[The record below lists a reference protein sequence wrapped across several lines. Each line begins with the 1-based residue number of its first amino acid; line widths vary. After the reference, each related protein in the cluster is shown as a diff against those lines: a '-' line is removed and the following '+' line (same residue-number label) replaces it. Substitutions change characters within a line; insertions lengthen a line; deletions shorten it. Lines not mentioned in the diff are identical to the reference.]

1 MVMTEITAS
10 AVSTAKAFCPGHITG
25 FLAKV
30 SDFGEYEMLKKND
43 ASISH
48 LHKGSLGAGLAIDM
62 GITTTV
68 KVFDKGNNYS
78 RTSYDVLINGLNKNS
93 NIEVTKSVVEQYVE
107 LLHGRS
113 YHIKIEHETAIPIGY
128 GLSSSGAAAL
138 SLSYALNR
146 ALNVGLD
153 MEQAAQIAHRS
164 EIECKTGLGSVLA
177 QYVGGFELRSKIGG
191 PGVGVVSS
199 LPYHSSVQDFKV
211 IILCLSPLSTKKFL
225 TDHVGLLNGYGEEML
240 ERFSISRS
248 INDFLDISF
257 EFATRLGLI
266 RGKSGSLIKE
276 LKSQGFGSSVALFGE
291 TIFSIVKSNNVDN
304 VINCLKGNGGTL
316 LICGIDHH
324 GARIIDKQW

>member
-1 MVMTEITAS
+1 MVMTVVTAS

-30 SDFGEYEMLKKND
+30 SDFEGDKKLKNNEGG
-43 ASISH
+43 SSH
-48 LHKGSLGAGLAIDM
+48 LHKGSLGAGLAIDL

-68 KVFDKGNNYS
+68 RVFDKGNNYS

-107 LLHGRS
+107 LLHGKS
-113 YHIKIEHETAIPIGY
+113 YHIKIEHEISIPIGY

-146 ALNVGLD
+146 ALNIGLD

-199 LPYHSSVQDFKV
+199 LPYHPGVQDLKV
-211 IILCLSPLSTKKFL
+211 IILCLSPLSTKEFL

-240 ERFSISRS
+240 ERFSISRN

-257 EFATRLGLI
+257 DFATRLGLI

-276 LKSQGFGSSVALFGE
+276 LKSQGFGSSVALFGD

-324 GARIIDKQW
+324 GARIIDK